1 MFVGGMLVYKAVLE
15 EKTQIV
21 NIGILM
27 LVFSLLIIPFSSLLQ
42 ITLLFMIL
50 LCVSYNF
57 NINNKYFNKF
67 ISIIDTYS
75 YTIYLGHGVI
85 FCSIIDKIYLPPVL
99 RLIIAIVGTIT
110 LCLVLYHIYE
120 KPLTQLLNKKLIQ
133 KNANKDA

>member
-1 MFVGGMLVYKAVLE
+1 
-15 EKTQIV
+15 
-21 NIGILM
+21 
-27 LVFSLLIIPFSSLLQ
+27 
-42 ITLLFMIL
+42 MIL

-110 LCLVLYHIYE
+110 LCLVL
-120 KPLTQLLNKKLIQ
+120 
-133 KNANKDA
+133 